1 MTIGYFLIIV
11 NMKKFV
17 FILAMLA
24 MLAMLASCG
33 RGEKISAPSDT
44 IVVADTVAIDSIL

>member
-1 MTIGYFLIIV
+1 MTIGKFLIIV

-17 FILAMLA
+17 FIFA

>member
-24 MLAMLASCG
+24 SCG
-33 RGEKISAPSDT
+33 RGEKISVPSDT